1 MIPGIHKFLYFFIFF
16 IFSFSIEA
24 APIKGSGVEIQILNK
39 ISAKVTSINIKVGNS
54 IFFDSLKI
62 QIFSCYKNPPEEV
75 PEDFVLLEIYD
86 DVNLYKKKLVYKG
99 WMISSSPATTPF
111 EHPIYD
117 LWIRSCNIEI
127 DF

>member
-1 MIPGIHKFLYFFIFF
+1 MIPGVHKLLYISIFF
-16 IFSFSIEA
+16 ILSFSIQA

-39 ISAKVTSINIKVGNS
+39 ISAKVTSINITVGNS
-54 IFFDSLKI
+54 IFFDSLNI
-62 QIFSCYKNPPEEV
+62 QIFSCYKNPPEEI

-86 DVNLYKKKLVYKG
+86 DVNLNKKKLVYKG

-117 LWIRSCNIEI
+117 LWIRSCNIEM